1 MADGLPCARMISV
14 RFKGTLSACAAL
26 ALRGTPSG
34 AAPCGGAGRI
44 LAGVWG
50 RAMTSPY
57 RPRAAWRG
65 QKQQPLNVGIWLGR
79 EGPAKGRM
87 QASLRLQMFGI
98 ACLYS

>member
-1 MADGLPCARMISV
+1 
-14 RFKGTLSACAAL
+14 
-26 ALRGTPSG
+26 
-34 AAPCGGAGRI
+34 
-44 LAGVWG
+44 
-50 RAMTSPY
+50 MTSPY